1 VANAGYVVSST
12 AVGMS
17 GIHSF
22 IYFIHVLGPEKL
34 KRDQFSKADHV
45 VFVQAHGNRTSNTI
59 LTTIMQTNRL
69 KQLTVF
75 TSSFRYS

>member
-1 VANAGYVVSST
+1 VANAGYAVSST
-12 AVGMS
+12 PEDMN
-17 GIHSF
+17 GIHSL

-34 KRDQFSKADHV
+34 KRDQFSKADHI

-59 LTTIMQTNRL
+59 ITTIMQTNRP